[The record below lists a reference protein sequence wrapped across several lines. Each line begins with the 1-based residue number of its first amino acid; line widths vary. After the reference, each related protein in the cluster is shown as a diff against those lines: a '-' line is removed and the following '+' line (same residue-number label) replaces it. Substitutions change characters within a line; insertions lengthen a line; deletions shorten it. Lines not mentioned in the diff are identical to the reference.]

1 MEDLAGRTVVVTGAA
16 GFIGGHLTESLVRAG
31 AHVRAF
37 LRYNSRG
44 SAGTL
49 GWFDPPLLDDVEA
62 VFGDLRDVES
72 VRQACEGREFVFHLG
87 AQIAIPYS
95 YINPRDFFETNVLG
109 SLNVAQAA
117 LEHGVSHLIH
127 VSTSEVYGTAQQVPI
142 AEDHPLEVQSPYA
155 ASKLA
160 ADKLMDSF
168 HRTFELPMTIVR
180 PFNTFG
186 PHQSARAIVPTIITQ
201 ALASSSITLGSLEP
215 RRDLTF
221 VTDTVAGLAAAV
233 SPGAVGRTIQL
244 GTGHDVSIGELVS
257 LVADILGRR
266 IEVQVDDRRI
276 RPPGSEVQ
284 RLISSPALAER
295 LLGWRPE
302 VPLREGLERTM
313 RWIEA
318 NIGRYQI
325 GRYAV

>member
-1 MEDLAGRTVVVTGAA
+1 MVTGAA